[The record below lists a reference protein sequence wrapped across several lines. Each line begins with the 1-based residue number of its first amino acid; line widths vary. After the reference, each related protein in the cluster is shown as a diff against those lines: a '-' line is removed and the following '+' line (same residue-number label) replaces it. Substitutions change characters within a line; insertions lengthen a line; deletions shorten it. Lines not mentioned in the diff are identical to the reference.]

1 MEPLDAGRSCKRR
14 FDMNEKAEQDKELD
28 CEVTV
33 NEGAHSTCD
42 MNETPE
48 TDSKKTDDPH
58 S

>member
-1 MEPLDAGRSCKRR
+1 
-14 FDMNEKAEQDKELD
+14 MNEKAEKDTELD

-48 TDSKKTDDPH
+48 ADPEMTDDPH

>member
-1 MEPLDAGRSCKRR
+1 
-14 FDMNEKAEQDKELD
+14 MNENAEKDTELD

-33 NEGAHSTCD
+33 NKGAHSTCD

-48 TDSKKTDDPH
+48 AEPKKTDDPH